1 MSVLGGG
8 LNWSRQ
14 QIARISR
21 KAAIVPAV
29 GQYCFQSTS
38 RPDSRTAELI
48 AGAPERDM
56 SAPVLQREWLQFRSS
71 EHASKW
77 AVAILYLAAYI
88 ILEWASF
95 IHVHKGLPITPW
107 DPGLGVAFALMIRGG
122 PMNGLILFAGMVVAE
137 TLVLQNDVDWPIDIG
152 VAAITALSYTSVAA
166 LVQRYFRIDA
176 DLTHLRD
183 VLTLLAAGLAGA
195 VLDTMLLSA
204 FLLGV
209 GQFDMRDVV
218 QVTRPLVIGDT
229 IGIAVVT
236 PLLLRFRVQP
246 RPETR
251 RLLSLAP
258 EGALYFCI
266 IGVALW
272 LITGSEGTHGF
283 RLFYLLF
290 VPVVIAAVRHG
301 VDGAC
306 FSLAVTQFSLIGLLH
321 FSGYEANEFTEFQTL
336 ALVLT
341 VTGLIVGVVV
351 SERRNSDR
359 IARDAQARL
368 TERRAEAAQVARVN
382 LVSGMASALAHEI
395 NQPMTAA
402 RALGRS
408 AQHLLRTPGGDLSRA
423 DNNLSTMLTHIDHA
437 GDIVRRMRNFIRRG
451 HPHVSTINTRDMLE
465 EALTLAHAEASARG
479 VIVDLD
485 VAADLPDL
493 YGDRVQLEQVVL
505 NLVHN
510 AVDAIAGA
518 GQSHGHVQVVAR
530 RHAAPPRIEIGVS
543 DNGPGIE
550 GELAGR
556 LFDPLTTAKQDG
568 LGLGLS
574 ICASIVE
581 AHGGRVWLHSGK
593 PGATEFCFS
602 VPLDRSWDR

>member
-1 MSVLGGG
+1 MPT
-8 LNWSRQ
+8 R
-14 QIARISR
+14 
-21 KAAIVPAV
+21 
-29 GQYCFQSTS
+29 
-38 RPDSRTAELI
+38 
-48 AGAPERDM
+48 
-56 SAPVLQREWLQFRSS
+56 VLQREWLQLHSS

-77 AVAILYLAAYI
+77 AVIAVLYLAAYI

-122 PMNGLILFAGMVVAE
+122 PLSGLILFAGMVVAE

-183 VLTLLAAGLAGA
+183 VLMLLAAGLAGA
-195 VLDTMLLSA
+195 VLDTVLLNA
-204 FLLGV
+204 FLLAV

-218 QVTRPLVIGDT
+218 QVAWPLLIGDM

-236 PLLLRFRVQP
+236 PLLLRFRVQE
-246 RPETR
+246 RFKTH

-272 LITGSEGTHGF
+272 LIVGSEGAHGF

-321 FSGYEANEFTEFQTL
+321 FSGYGASEFTEFQTL

-351 SERRNSDR
+351 SERKNSDR

-368 TERRAEAAQVARVN
+368 VERQAEAAQVARVN

-408 AQHLLRTPGGDLSRA
+408 AQHLVRTPGSDLSRA
-423 DNNLSTMLTHIDHA
+423 DSNLSAMLTHIDHA

-465 EALTLAHAEASARG
+465 EAMTLAHAEASARH
-479 VIVDLD
+479 VRVDLD
-485 VAADLPDL
+485 APADLPDL
-493 YGDRVQLEQVVL
+493 HGDRVQLEQVVL

-510 AVDAIAGA
+510 AVDAIATA
-518 GQSHGHVQVVAR
+518 GQSHGHVHVTAR
-530 RHAAPPRIEIGVS
+530 RHSAPPRVEIGVL

-574 ICASIVE
+574 ICASIME
-581 AHGGRVWLHSGK
+581 AHGGRVWLHSGE
-593 PGATEFCFS
+593 PGATEFRFT
-602 VPLDRSWDR
+602 VPLDQSQER

>member
-1 MSVLGGG
+1 MP
-8 LNWSRQ
+8 
-14 QIARISR
+14 AR
-21 KAAIVPAV
+21 
-29 GQYCFQSTS
+29 
-38 RPDSRTAELI
+38 
-48 AGAPERDM
+48 
-56 SAPVLQREWLQFRSS
+56 VLQREWLQLHLS

-77 AVAILYLAAYI
+77 AVAVLYLAAYI

-95 IHVHKGLPITPW
+95 LHVHKGLPITPW
-107 DPGLGVAFALMIRGG
+107 DPGLGVAFAVMIRGG
-122 PMNGLILFAGMVVAE
+122 PRSGLILFAGMVVAE

-152 VAAITALSYTSVAA
+152 VAAITATSYASVAA
-166 LVQRYFRIDA
+166 LVQRYFRIHA

-183 VLTLLAAGLAGA
+183 VLMLLAAGLAGA
-195 VLDTMLLSA
+195 VLNTVLLSA
-204 FLLGV
+204 FLLAV
-209 GQFDMRDVV
+209 GQFNIGDVV
-218 QVTRPLVIGDT
+218 QVARPLLIGDT

-236 PLLLRFRVQP
+236 PLLLRFRV
-246 RPETR
+246 RERLETH

-258 EGALYFCI
+258 ESALYLCL

-272 LITGSEGTHGF
+272 LIIGREGAYGL

-301 VDGAC
+301 IDGAC

-321 FSGYEANEFTEFQTL
+321 FSGYDASEFTEFQTL
-336 ALVLT
+336 VLVLT

-351 SERRNSDR
+351 SERKNSDR

-368 TERRAEAAQVARVN
+368 VERQAEAAQVARVN

-408 AQHLLRTPGGDLSRA
+408 AQHLLRTPGSDLSRA
-423 DNNLSTMLTHIDHA
+423 DNNLSAMLTHIDHA

-451 HPHVSTINTRDMLE
+451 RPHVSTINTRDMLQ
-465 EALTLAHAEASARG
+465 EAMTLAHAEASARH
-479 VIVDLD
+479 VRVDLD
-485 VAADLPDL
+485 APADLPDL
-493 YGDRVQLEQVVL
+493 RGDRVQLEQVVL

-510 AVDAIAGA
+510 AVDAIAAA
-518 GQSHGHVQVVAR
+518 GQSHGHIHVVGR
-530 RHAAPPRIEIGVS
+530 RHSAPPRVEIGVS

-556 LFDPLTTAKQDG
+556 LFDPLTTTKQDG

-574 ICASIVE
+574 ICASIME
-581 AHGGRVWLHSGK
+581 THGGRVWLHSSK
-593 PGATEFCFS
+593 PGATEFRFS
-602 VPLDRSWDR
+602 VPLDRSQER

>member
-1 MSVLGGG
+1 MP
-8 LNWSRQ
+8 
-14 QIARISR
+14 AR
-21 KAAIVPAV
+21 
-29 GQYCFQSTS
+29 
-38 RPDSRTAELI
+38 
-48 AGAPERDM
+48 
-56 SAPVLQREWLQFRSS
+56 VLQREWLQLHLS

-77 AVAILYLAAYI
+77 AVAVLYLAAYI

-107 DPGLGVAFALMIRGG
+107 DPGLGVAFAVMIRGG
-122 PMNGLILFAGMVVAE
+122 PLSGLILFAGMVVAE

-152 VAAITALSYTSVAA
+152 VAAITATSYASVAA

-183 VLTLLAAGLAGA
+183 VLMLLAAGLAGA
-195 VLDTMLLSA
+195 VLNTVLLSA
-204 FLLGV
+204 FLLAV
-209 GQFDMRDVV
+209 GQFNIGDVV
-218 QVTRPLVIGDT
+218 QVARPLLIGDT

-236 PLLLRFRVQP
+236 PLLLRFRV
-246 RPETR
+246 RERLETH

-258 EGALYFCI
+258 ESALYLCL

-272 LITGSEGTHGF
+272 LIIGSEGAYGL

-301 VDGAC
+301 IDGAC

-321 FSGYEANEFTEFQTL
+321 FSGYDASEFTEFQTL
-336 ALVLT
+336 VLVLT

-351 SERRNSDR
+351 SERKNSDR

-368 TERRAEAAQVARVN
+368 VERQAEAAQVARVN

-408 AQHLLRTPGGDLSRA
+408 AQHLLRTPGSDLSRA
-423 DNNLSTMLTHIDHA
+423 DNNLSAMLTHIDHA

-451 HPHVSTINTRDMLE
+451 HPHVSTINTLDMLQ
-465 EALTLAHAEASARG
+465 EAMTLADAEASARH
-479 VIVDLD
+479 VRVDLD
-485 VAADLPDL
+485 APADLPDL
-493 YGDRVQLEQVVL
+493 RGDRVQLEQVVL

-510 AVDAIAGA
+510 AVDAIAAA
-518 GQSHGHVQVVAR
+518 GQSHGHIHVVGR
-530 RHAAPPRIEIGVS
+530 RHSAPPRVEIGVS

-556 LFDPLTTAKQDG
+556 LFDPLTTTKQDG

-574 ICASIVE
+574 ICASIME
-581 AHGGRVWLHSGK
+581 THGGRVWLHSSK
-593 PGATEFCFS
+593 PGATEFRFS
-602 VPLDRSWDR
+602 VPLDRSQER

>member
-1 MSVLGGG
+1 MP
-8 LNWSRQ
+8 
-14 QIARISR
+14 AR
-21 KAAIVPAV
+21 
-29 GQYCFQSTS
+29 
-38 RPDSRTAELI
+38 
-48 AGAPERDM
+48 
-56 SAPVLQREWLQFRSS
+56 VLQREWLQPHLS
-71 EHASKW
+71 ERASKW
-77 AVAILYLAAYI
+77 AVAGLYLAAYI

-122 PMNGLILFAGMVVAE
+122 SLGGLILFAGMVVAE

-152 VAAITALSYTSVAA
+152 VAAITATSYASIAA

-183 VLTLLAAGLAGA
+183 VLMLLAAGLAGA
-195 VLDTMLLSA
+195 LLNTVLLSA
-204 FLLGV
+204 FLLAV
-209 GQFDMRDVV
+209 GQFNIDDVV
-218 QVTRPLVIGDT
+218 QVARPLLIGDT

-236 PLLLRFRVQP
+236 PPLLRFRV
-246 RPETR
+246 RERLETY

-258 EGALYFCI
+258 ESALYLCL

-272 LITGSEGTHGF
+272 LIIGDDEAHGF

-301 VDGAC
+301 IDGAC

-321 FSGYEANEFTEFQTL
+321 FSGYDAGEFTEFQTL
-336 ALVLT
+336 LLVLT
-341 VTGLIVGVVV
+341 VTGLIVGVVI
-351 SERRNSDR
+351 SERKNSDR
-359 IARDAQARL
+359 IACDAQARL
-368 TERRAEAAQVARVN
+368 AERQAEAAQVARVN

-408 AQHLLRTPGGDLSRA
+408 AQRLLHIPGSDLSRA
-423 DNNLSTMLTHIDHA
+423 DNNLTTMLTHIDHA
-437 GDIVRRMRNFIRRG
+437 GEILRRMRDFIRRG
-451 HPHVSTINTRDMLE
+451 HPHVSTINTRDMLD
-465 EALTLAHAEASARG
+465 EAMILAHAEASARR
-479 VIVDLD
+479 VRVDLD
-485 VAADLPDL
+485 APADLPDL
-493 YGDRVQLEQVVL
+493 HGDRVQLEQIVL

-510 AVDAIAGA
+510 AVDAIAAA
-518 GQSHGHVQVVAR
+518 GQSHGHVHVVAR
-530 RHAAPPRIEIGVS
+530 RHAAPPRVEIGVL

-550 GELAGR
+550 DELAGR
-556 LFDPLTTAKQDG
+556 LFDPLTTTKQDG

-574 ICASIVE
+574 ICASIME

-593 PGATEFCFS
+593 PGATEFRFS
-602 VPLDRSWDR
+602 VPLDRSRER

>member
-1 MSVLGGG
+1 MPT
-8 LNWSRQ
+8 R
-14 QIARISR
+14 
-21 KAAIVPAV
+21 
-29 GQYCFQSTS
+29 
-38 RPDSRTAELI
+38 
-48 AGAPERDM
+48 
-56 SAPVLQREWLQFRSS
+56 VLQREWLQLHSS

-77 AVAILYLAAYI
+77 AVIAVLYLAAYI

-122 PMNGLILFAGMVVAE
+122 PLSGLILFAGMVVAE

-183 VLTLLAAGLAGA
+183 VLMLLAAGLAGA
-195 VLDTMLLSA
+195 VLDTVLLNA
-204 FLLGV
+204 FLLAV

-218 QVTRPLVIGDT
+218 QVAWPLLIGDM

-236 PLLLRFRVQP
+236 PLLLRFRVQE
-246 RPETR
+246 RFKTH

-272 LITGSEGTHGF
+272 LIVGSEGAHGF

-321 FSGYEANEFTEFQTL
+321 FSGYGASEFTEFQTL

-351 SERRNSDR
+351 SERKNSDR

-368 TERRAEAAQVARVN
+368 VERQAEAAQVARVN

-408 AQHLLRTPGGDLSRA
+408 AQHLVRTPGSDLSRA
-423 DNNLSTMLTHIDHA
+423 DSNLSAMLTHIDHA

-465 EALTLAHAEASARG
+465 EAMTLAHAEAFARH
-479 VIVDLD
+479 VRVDLD
-485 VAADLPDL
+485 APADLPDL
-493 YGDRVQLEQVVL
+493 HGDRVQLEQVVL

-510 AVDAIAGA
+510 AVDAIATA
-518 GQSHGHVQVVAR
+518 GQSHGHVHVTAR
-530 RHAAPPRIEIGVS
+530 RHSAPPRVEIGVL

-574 ICASIVE
+574 ICASIME
-581 AHGGRVWLHSGK
+581 AHGGRVWLHSGE
-593 PGATEFCFS
+593 PGATEFRFT
-602 VPLDRSWDR
+602 VPLDQSQER

>member
-1 MSVLGGG
+1 MP
-8 LNWSRQ
+8 
-14 QIARISR
+14 AR
-21 KAAIVPAV
+21 
-29 GQYCFQSTS
+29 
-38 RPDSRTAELI
+38 
-48 AGAPERDM
+48 
-56 SAPVLQREWLQFRSS
+56 VLQREWLQLHLS

-77 AVAILYLAAYI
+77 AVAVLYLAAYI

-95 IHVHKGLPITPW
+95 LHVHKGLPITPW
-107 DPGLGVAFALMIRGG
+107 DPGLGVAFAVMIRGG
-122 PMNGLILFAGMVVAE
+122 PLSGLILFAGMVVAE

-152 VAAITALSYTSVAA
+152 VAAITATSYASVAA

-183 VLTLLAAGLAGA
+183 VLMLLAAGLAGA
-195 VLDTMLLSA
+195 VLNTVLLSA
-204 FLLGV
+204 FLLAV
-209 GQFDMRDVV
+209 GQFNIGDVV
-218 QVTRPLVIGDT
+218 QVARPLLIGDT

-236 PLLLRFRVQP
+236 PLLLRFRV
-246 RPETR
+246 RERLETH

-258 EGALYFCI
+258 ESALYLCL

-272 LITGSEGTHGF
+272 LIIGSEGAYGL

-301 VDGAC
+301 IDGAC

-321 FSGYEANEFTEFQTL
+321 FSGYDASEFTEFQTL
-336 ALVLT
+336 VLVLT
-341 VTGLIVGVVV
+341 VTGLIVGVVI
-351 SERRNSDR
+351 SERKNSDR

-368 TERRAEAAQVARVN
+368 VERQAEAAQVARVN

-408 AQHLLRTPGGDLSRA
+408 AQHLLRTPGSDLSRA
-423 DNNLSTMLTHIDHA
+423 DNNLSAMLTHIDHA

-451 HPHVSTINTRDMLE
+451 HPHVSTINTLDMLQ
-465 EALTLAHAEASARG
+465 EAMTLADAEASARH
-479 VIVDLD
+479 VRVDLD
-485 VAADLPDL
+485 APADLPDL
-493 YGDRVQLEQVVL
+493 RGDRVQLEQVVL

-510 AVDAIAGA
+510 AVDAIAAA
-518 GQSHGHVQVVAR
+518 GQSHGHIHVVGR
-530 RHAAPPRIEIGVS
+530 RHSAPPRVEIGVS

-556 LFDPLTTAKQDG
+556 LFDPLTTTKQDG

-574 ICASIVE
+574 ICASIME
-581 AHGGRVWLHSGK
+581 THGGRVWLHSSK
-593 PGATEFCFS
+593 PGATEFRFS
-602 VPLDRSWDR
+602 VPLDRSQER

>member
-1 MSVLGGG
+1 MPV
-8 LNWSRQ
+8 R
-14 QIARISR
+14 
-21 KAAIVPAV
+21 
-29 GQYCFQSTS
+29 
-38 RPDSRTAELI
+38 
-48 AGAPERDM
+48 
-56 SAPVLQREWLQFRSS
+56 VLQREWLQLHSS
-71 EHASKW
+71 EHTLNW
-77 AVAILYLAAYI
+77 AVAVLYLAAYI

-107 DPGLGVAFALMIRGG
+107 DPGLGVVFALMIRGG
-122 PMNGLILFAGMVVAE
+122 PLSGLILFAGMAVAE
-137 TLVLQNDVDWPIDIG
+137 TLVLQNDADWTIDIG

-166 LVQRYFRIDA
+166 LVQRYVRIDA

-183 VLTLLAAGLAGA
+183 VLMLLAAGLAGA
-195 VLDTMLLSA
+195 VLDTVLLGA
-204 FLLGV
+204 FLFAV
-209 GQFDMRDVV
+209 GEFDIRDVM
-218 QVTRPLVIGDT
+218 QVARPLIIGDT

-236 PLLLRFRVQP
+236 PLLLRFRAQE
-246 RPETR
+246 RPKTR

-258 EGALYFCI
+258 EGVLYFCI
-266 IGVALW
+266 IGFALW
-272 LITGSEGTHGF
+272 LIIGSEGAHGF

-306 FSLAVTQFSLIGLLH
+306 FSLAVIQFSLIGLLH
-321 FSGYEANEFTEFQTL
+321 FSGYDASEFTEFQTL
-336 ALVLT
+336 TLVLT

-351 SERRNSDR
+351 SERKNSDR

-368 TERRAEAAQVARVN
+368 VERQAEAAQVARVN

-408 AQHLLRTPGGDLSRA
+408 AQHLLRTPGSDLSRA
-423 DNNLSTMLTHIDHA
+423 DNNLSAMLTHIDHA

-451 HPHVSTINTRDMLE
+451 HPHVSTINTREMLE
-465 EALTLAHAEASARG
+465 EAMTLAHAEASARH
-479 VIVDLD
+479 VRVDLD
-485 VAADLPDL
+485 ALADLPDL
-493 YGDRVQLEQVVL
+493 HGDRVQLEQIVL

-510 AVDAIAGA
+510 AVDAIAA
-518 GQSHGHVQVVAR
+518 VGQSDGHVHVVVR
-530 RHAAPPRIEIGVS
+530 RQSAPPRVEIGIL

-550 GELAGR
+550 GELADR
-556 LFDPLTTAKQDG
+556 LFDPLTTTKQDG

-574 ICASIVE
+574 ICASIMK

-593 PGATEFCFS
+593 PGATEFRFS
-602 VPLDRSWDR
+602 VPLDRSRER

>member
-1 MSVLGGG
+1 VRKSDMP
-8 LNWSRQ
+8 
-14 QIARISR
+14 AR
-21 KAAIVPAV
+21 
-29 GQYCFQSTS
+29 
-38 RPDSRTAELI
+38 
-48 AGAPERDM
+48 
-56 SAPVLQREWLQFRSS
+56 VLQREWLLLRLP
-71 EHASKW
+71 EHASKC
-77 AVAILYLAAYI
+77 AVAVLYLVAYL

-122 PMNGLILFAGMVVAE
+122 PLGGLILFAGMVVAE
-137 TLVLQNDVDWPIDIG
+137 TIVLQNDVDWPTDLG
-152 VAAITALSYTSVAA
+152 VAVITATSYASVAA
-166 LVQRYFRIDA
+166 LLHRYFRIDA

-183 VLTLLAAGLAGA
+183 VLLLLAAGLAGA
-195 VLDTMLLSA
+195 VLNTVLLSA
-204 FLLGV
+204 FLLAV
-209 GQFDMRDVV
+209 GQFDITDVV
-218 QVTRPLVIGDT
+218 QVARPLLIGDT

-236 PLLLRFRVQP
+236 PLLLRFRI
-246 RPETR
+246 RERLKTR
-251 RLLSLAP
+251 RLRSLAL
-258 EGALYFCI
+258 ENALYLCL

-272 LITGSEGTHGF
+272 LIIGSEEAHGF

-321 FSGYEANEFTEFQTL
+321 FAGYDAGEFTEFQTL
-336 ALVLT
+336 LLVLT
-341 VTGLIVGVVV
+341 VTGLIVGVVI
-351 SERRNSDR
+351 SERRNSDQ
-359 IARDAQARL
+359 IALDARARL
-368 TERRAEAAQVARVN
+368 AERQAEAAQVARVN

-423 DNNLSTMLTHIDHA
+423 DSNLTTMLTHIDHA
-437 GDIVRRMRNFIRRG
+437 GDILRRVRNFIRRG

-465 EALTLAHAEASARG
+465 EAMTLAQAEASARH
-479 VIVDLD
+479 VRVDLD
-485 VAADLPDL
+485 APADLPDL
-493 YGDRVQLEQVVL
+493 HGDRVQLEQIVL

-510 AVDAIAGA
+510 AVDAIAAA
-518 GQSHGHVQVVAR
+518 GQSPGHVHVMAR
-530 RHAAPPRIEIGVS
+530 HHAAPARIEIGVL

-550 GELAGR
+550 DESAGR
-556 LFDPLTTAKQDG
+556 LFDPLTTTKQDG

-593 PGATEFCFS
+593 PGATEFRFS
-602 VPLDRSWDR
+602 VPLDRSRER

>member
-1 MSVLGGG
+1 MPT
-8 LNWSRQ
+8 R
-14 QIARISR
+14 
-21 KAAIVPAV
+21 
-29 GQYCFQSTS
+29 
-38 RPDSRTAELI
+38 
-48 AGAPERDM
+48 
-56 SAPVLQREWLQFRSS
+56 VLQREWLQLHSS

-77 AVAILYLAAYI
+77 AVIAVLYLAAYI

-122 PMNGLILFAGMVVAE
+122 PLSGLILFAGMVVAE

-183 VLTLLAAGLAGA
+183 VLMLLAAGLAGA
-195 VLDTMLLSA
+195 VLDTVLLNA
-204 FLLGV
+204 FLLAV

-218 QVTRPLVIGDT
+218 QVAWPLLIGDM

-236 PLLLRFRVQP
+236 PLLLRFRVQE
-246 RPETR
+246 RFKTH

-272 LITGSEGTHGF
+272 LIVGSEGAHGF

-321 FSGYEANEFTEFQTL
+321 FSGYGASEFTEFQTL

-351 SERRNSDR
+351 SERKNSDR

-368 TERRAEAAQVARVN
+368 VERQAEAAQVARVN

-408 AQHLLRTPGGDLSRA
+408 AQHLVRTPGSDLSRA
-423 DNNLSTMLTHIDHA
+423 DSNLSAMLTHIDHA

-451 HPHVSTINTRDMLE
+451 HSHVSTINTRDMLE
-465 EALTLAHAEASARG
+465 EAMTLAHAEAFARH
-479 VIVDLD
+479 VRVDLD
-485 VAADLPDL
+485 APADLPDL
-493 YGDRVQLEQVVL
+493 HGDRVQLEQVVL

-510 AVDAIAGA
+510 AVDAIATA
-518 GQSHGHVQVVAR
+518 GQSHGHVHVTAR
-530 RHAAPPRIEIGVS
+530 RHSAPPRVEIGVL

-574 ICASIVE
+574 ICASIME
-581 AHGGRVWLHSGK
+581 AHGGRVWLHSGE
-593 PGATEFCFS
+593 PGATEFRFT
-602 VPLDRSWDR
+602 VPLDQSQER

>member
-1 MSVLGGG
+1 
-8 LNWSRQ
+8 
-14 QIARISR
+14 
-21 KAAIVPAV
+21 
-29 GQYCFQSTS
+29 
-38 RPDSRTAELI
+38 
-48 AGAPERDM
+48 
-56 SAPVLQREWLQFRSS
+56 
-71 EHASKW
+71 
-77 AVAILYLAAYI
+77 
-88 ILEWASF
+88 
-95 IHVHKGLPITPW
+95 
-107 DPGLGVAFALMIRGG
+107 MIRGG
-122 PMNGLILFAGMVVAE
+122 PLSGLILFAGMVVAE

-183 VLTLLAAGLAGA
+183 VLMLLAAGLAGA
-195 VLDTMLLSA
+195 VLDTVLLNA
-204 FLLGV
+204 FLLAV

-218 QVTRPLVIGDT
+218 QVAWPLLIGDM

-236 PLLLRFRVQP
+236 PLLLRFRVQE
-246 RPETR
+246 RFKTH

-272 LITGSEGTHGF
+272 LIVGSEGAHGF

-321 FSGYEANEFTEFQTL
+321 FSGYGASEFTEFQTL

-351 SERRNSDR
+351 SERKNSDR

-368 TERRAEAAQVARVN
+368 VERQAEAAQVARVN

-408 AQHLLRTPGGDLSRA
+408 AQHLVRTPGSDLSRA
-423 DNNLSTMLTHIDHA
+423 DSNLSAMLTHIDHA

-465 EALTLAHAEASARG
+465 EAMTLAHAEAFARH
-479 VIVDLD
+479 VRVDLD
-485 VAADLPDL
+485 APADLPDL
-493 YGDRVQLEQVVL
+493 HGDRVQLEQVVL

-510 AVDAIAGA
+510 AVDAIATA
-518 GQSHGHVQVVAR
+518 GQSHGRVHVMAR
-530 RHAAPPRIEIGVS
+530 RHSAPPRVEIGVL

-574 ICASIVE
+574 ICASIME
-581 AHGGRVWLHSGK
+581 AHGGRVWLHSGE
-593 PGATEFCFS
+593 PGATEFRFT
-602 VPLDRSWDR
+602 VPLDQSQER

>member
-1 MSVLGGG
+1 M
-8 LNWSRQ
+8 
-14 QIARISR
+14 
-21 KAAIVPAV
+21 P
-29 GQYCFQSTS
+29 
-38 RPDSRTAELI
+38 
-48 AGAPERDM
+48 
-56 SAPVLQREWLQFRSS
+56 APVLQTESLQLHSS
-71 EHASKW
+71 EHASEW
-77 AVAILYLAAYI
+77 PVAVLYLAAYI

-107 DPGLGVAFALMIRGG
+107 DPGLGVAFALLIRAG
-122 PMNGLILFAGMVVAE
+122 PRSGLILFAGMVVAE

-152 VAAITALSYTSVAA
+152 VAAITALSYTSIAV

-183 VLTLLAAGLAGA
+183 VLMLLAAGLAGA
-195 VLDTMLLSA
+195 VLDTVLVSA
-204 FLLGV
+204 FLLAV
-209 GQFDMRDVV
+209 GQFDIGDVV
-218 QVTRPLVIGDT
+218 QVARPLLIGDT

-236 PLLLRFRVQP
+236 PLLLRFRVQ
-246 RPETR
+246 EQLKAH
-251 RLLSLAP
+251 RLRSLAP
-258 EGALYFCI
+258 EGALYLGI

-272 LITGSEGTHGF
+272 LIVGSGEAHGF

-321 FSGYEANEFTEFQTL
+321 FSGYGASEFTEFQTL

-341 VTGLIVGVVV
+341 VTGLIVGVAV

-368 TERRAEAAQVARVN
+368 VERQAEAAQVARVN

-423 DNNLSTMLTHIDHA
+423 DRNLSTMLAHIDHA

-465 EALTLAHAEASARG
+465 EAMTLAHAEASARH
-479 VIVDLD
+479 IRVDLD
-485 VAADLPDL
+485 APAGLPDL
-493 YGDRVQLEQVVL
+493 HGDRVQLEQVVL

-510 AVDAIAGA
+510 AVDAIAAA
-518 GQSHGHVQVVAR
+518 GQSDGHVHVVAR
-530 RHAAPPRIEIGVS
+530 RHSSPPRVEIGVL

-574 ICASIVE
+574 ICASIME

-593 PGATEFCFS
+593 PGATEFRFS
-602 VPLDRSWDR
+602 VPLDRSRER